1 MFTVLSFA
9 ASANE
14 DVAKQSTEKSQYE
27 KLSKDIENYLKLED
41 GKLKIDTNKMEI
53 DGYSETII
61 QSVEKQYQEFNISIN
76 SDQVSSKSI
85 GSAAVKKAAQWLKSN
100 WSKVYAKIPTSV
112 KAYFSFDVV
121 SKYIDAYV
129 KYSDTINEYLAN
141 IVNACLPSSLEWMTP
156 GIVATIELLLP
167 F

>member
-85 GSAAVKKAAQWLKSN
+85 GSAAVKKAA
-100 WSKVYAKIPTSV
+100 
-112 KAYFSFDVV
+112 
-121 SKYIDAYV
+121 
-129 KYSDTINEYLAN
+129 
-141 IVNACLPSSLEWMTP
+141 
-156 GIVATIELLLP
+156 
-167 F
+167 